1 MTVAGFDVL
10 PSLSCTV
17 YWMGVG
23 SPVKPGAGVKVMAP
37 VVVFTLQVPWPG
49 TTRETPGAG
58 VPTICT
64 VEGTVASPVVSLLS
78 TGTVTAV
85 PVALPLELSF
95 ARHGHVVDRDR
106 GLIGGPCLPRPEPYR

>member
-1 MTVAGFDVL
+1 MPGCDVL

-37 VVVFTLQVPWPG
+37 VVAFTLQVPWPA

-64 VEGTVASPVVSLLS
+64 VEGTGASPVVSLLR

-85 PVALPLELSF
+85 PGALPLELSF
-95 ARHGHVVDRDR
+95 VATGT
-106 GLIGGPCLPRPEPYR
+106 